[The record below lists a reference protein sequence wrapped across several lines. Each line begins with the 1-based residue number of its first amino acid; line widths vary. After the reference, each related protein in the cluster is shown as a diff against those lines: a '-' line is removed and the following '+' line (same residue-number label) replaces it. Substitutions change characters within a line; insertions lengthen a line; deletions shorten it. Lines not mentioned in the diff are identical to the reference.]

1 MLKIAVFGFYG
12 LDRERIT
19 LPGVEANHLSPVTTQ
34 EFMRDVWEMEPPA
47 SRIGDTSDHVRFV
60 KLTKVTTQPVYVQA
74 FSDPMANDAAALN
87 CDGYIAIIDSVKILA
102 PKTIQNALRRL
113 VQQHPTADVII
124 AAGRQNECD
133 ALSTDDIR
141 EILGLSTDLPIMP
154 YILGEPKSVQLL
166 IRRMVRYI
174 DNPNRHPPAIF
185 AGELPPVMEP
195 PAAAAAPAKER
206 APRSTKPHI
215 HGLDHVAITVADLDR
230 SLAFY
235 QNVLGFKLLGHL
247 DFPGDP
253 RGFTI
258 AYLDTGR
265 GLVEIF
271 SFTQAEALPLG
282 WTADDRQVGMRHF
295 ALRVTG
301 LDSIAENLRNAGVTF
316 TMPPTNANGGVRIAF
331 FTDPDGTL
339 IELIEGDLNYSRR

>member
-141 EILGLSTDLPIMP
+141 EILGLSTDL
-154 YILGEPKSVQLL
+154 
-166 IRRMVRYI
+166 
-174 DNPNRHPPAIF
+174 
-185 AGELPPVMEP
+185 
-195 PAAAAAPAKER
+195 
-206 APRSTKPHI
+206 
-215 HGLDHVAITVADLDR
+215 
-230 SLAFY
+230 
-235 QNVLGFKLLGHL
+235 
-247 DFPGDP
+247 
-253 RGFTI
+253 
-258 AYLDTGR
+258 
-265 GLVEIF
+265 
-271 SFTQAEALPLG
+271 
-282 WTADDRQVGMRHF
+282 
-295 ALRVTG
+295 
-301 LDSIAENLRNAGVTF
+301 
-316 TMPPTNANGGVRIAF
+316 
-331 FTDPDGTL
+331 
-339 IELIEGDLNYSRR
+339 